1 MKTIFTCGTF
11 DLFHVGHLNF
21 LKKSREMGDRLI
33 VGVNTDEFVYL
44 YKNKNPIIPFIQRKL
59 IVQSCKYIDWTVDAE
74 EYLPLKY
81 IKEFKV
87 DIITVG
93 SEWKTTYIES
103 IDWALKNNIHVE
115 YIDYTQYV
123 STTKI
128 IQHIKDI

>member
-44 YKNKNPIIPFIQRKL
+44 YKNKNPIIPFVQRKL
-59 IVQSCKYIDWTVDAE
+59 IVQSCKYVDWSVDAE